1 MAQLPLFYKNGKAV
15 GPGGSVKRWKDVYLL
30 VIILVAFMVILSGI
44 VWFVPIPEEGVTY
57 EETAA
62 RFEGLGVS
70 SASQTEAPIEDPNQS
85 QPQPEQFNP
94 HLDPPADVKVDVPK
108 ASVEESGGA
117 ARVDHT
123 TAVPAGSSHESN
135 VVTEETAASDE
146 QNKHGKEDTARRR
159 KVVEVSLCV
168 CVCVCVCGGG
178 GVGGEW
184 VCINVQT
191 CGSGIECIC
200 SYVHVMCVLVC
211 GGGGGGRG
219 KFCGVFVCALS
230 NGLSSLLPPPWYRSD
245 DQACLGR
252 VREVCLGRE

>member
-1 MAQLPLFYKNGKAV
+1 M
-15 GPGGSVKRWKDVYLL
+15 KRWKDVYLL

-85 QPQPEQFNP
+85 QHLPQPEQFNP
-94 HLDPPADVKVDVPK
+94 HLDSPADVKVDVPK
-108 ASVEESGGA
+108 ASVEEPGGA

-168 CVCVCVCGGG
+168 CVCGGG
-178 GVGGEW
+178 GWGWVGCASMCKLVGQ
-184 VCINVQT
+184 VSSVFGGGASIV
-191 CGSGIECIC
+191 GYL
-200 SYVHVMCVLVC
+200 YVH
-211 GGGGGGRG
+211 
-219 KFCGVFVCALS
+219 
-230 NGLSSLLPPPWYRSD
+230 
-245 DQACLGR
+245 
-252 VREVCLGRE
+252 